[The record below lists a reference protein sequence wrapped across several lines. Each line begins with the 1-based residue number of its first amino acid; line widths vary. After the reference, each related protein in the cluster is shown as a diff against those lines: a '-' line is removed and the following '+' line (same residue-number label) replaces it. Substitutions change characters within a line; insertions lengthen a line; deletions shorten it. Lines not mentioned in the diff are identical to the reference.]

1 MYSQNFAYSKDP
13 FGMFTV
19 RGSGGF
25 MGFKPP
31 KKKSN
36 FWEIILFVFGIILIV
51 LMIFFR
57 DVVWEIFFP
66 KSKEVNPTK
75 TESKIVKPKVIQTE
89 VIQTEIIPKIPFKLL
104 PEWKVIKRYDI
115 ADEAT
120 WDNELILAKFD
131 EGKAKFIKNKGW
143 LIYG

>member
-1 MYSQNFAYSKDP
+1 
-13 FGMFTV
+13 
-19 RGSGGF
+19 
-25 MGFKPP
+25 
-31 KKKSN
+31 
-36 FWEIILFVFGIILIV
+36 
-51 LMIFFR
+51 MIFFR

-104 PEWKVIKRYDI
+104 PELKVNKRYDI

>member
-1 MYSQNFAYSKDP
+1 MYSENFLYSKDP

-19 RGSGGF
+19 KGSGGF
-25 MGFKPP
+25 VGFKPP

-36 FWEIILFVFGIILIV
+36 FWEIVLIVCGIILIGLV
-51 LMIFFR
+51 IVFR
-57 DVVWEIFFP
+57 DVIWEIFFP
-66 KSKEVNPTK
+66 KSKVVSPQK
-75 TESKIVKPKVIQTE
+75 TESKIIEPEVIQTE
-89 VIQTEIIPKIPFKLL
+89 VIPKIPFKLL

-120 WDNELILAKFD
+120 WDNEFILAKFD
-131 EGKAKFIKNKGW
+131 EGKAEFVKNKGW